1 MKALIDEMIPKIKA
15 QMGKIAENRDSLDEM
30 ISELES
36 LKEDCNEAYEHLMD
50 ARDALS
56 RLV

>member
-1 MKALIDEMIPKIKA
+1 MKELIGEMILKIES
-15 QMGKIAENRDSLDEM
+15 QMKKVAENRDSLDEM